1 MANIPGATNALPGV
15 FTDVITQSSGVAL
28 PGGARVT
35 AMIGQGTTN
44 ETIVSQAAGG
54 GTDGLDPTYTSSTG
68 ADGRHFALANFPLI
82 QNRTTLFK
90 NGIPLVLLELGPITP
105 TTTFSFSYDAQLDP
119 TTGHILLQAAHLQ
132 DQGGA
137 FYVPLNT
144 NVGLGSLNGLQLV
157 DPGAPPEIWTIRCV
171 GVQRN
176 AMNQPIA
183 GTAQFEAFGS
193 VSGSPLDANGNP
205 IVWVANGQTVT
216 NGVLTF
222 AITETQVSSV
232 VVSPFRQ
239 GDGFTI
245 IVSSGVLVR
254 GDTLASVEIPQANIN
269 APTLCQGISDI
280 VHLAGLP
287 STTNNLSLGGQLF
300 FANGASSMIALQA
313 APPLPRRTSY
323 ILDPAGVN
331 QLSMNVDDFI
341 FPFPLGVV
349 PDINDDIH
357 VFVTNQSTQVE
368 TQLLPN
374 KYDYYTLG
382 TNGQPTVSQ
391 FIFSDAQPP
400 AGFSYSYTVINSF
413 EDIVTGYD
421 GYIGRLPAFESQAV
435 FHSSISFD
443 LTYVGKLLKVIDS
456 KNKANVGIFNITG
469 VSDGQLTIDT
479 ITTGEPGDPIP
490 YPSPSGFPDLVSHTP
505 EAFQLIYIPTGLPA
519 TGGSGVDGTVVALLN
534 TATGTLTSTA
544 VNFNQFGSSNTIASD
559 YRLQINGSSVGNN
572 GLYDILGYDT
582 ITNTLTLSMAF
593 VSETSLR
600 YEVLDPNA
608 VSTYLVLNHNVVPN
622 GNALRVT
629 IVDQRDATF
638 YDAGWI
644 NALEVLETVE
654 CDILVPLPNQT
665 ISVIFQNALSHC
677 IAQSSIAARH
687 ERVLF
692 IGAIS
697 GLTPANLTGAQP
709 AAVENL
715 GILEGIQGS
724 TITDV
729 LAGNVEDLANYS
741 VSNSYGFT
749 FRCVYFYPDQIVV
762 QAGADNVLIDGFYL
776 AAAAAGY
783 ANRDLSIQNPFTNKV
798 FSGFTILRNKT
809 FSNLVLEQLAAAGVC
824 TLQPVAGGGKVVW
837 GITTSQSGFPE
848 EQEISIVFIRDRVAK
863 TLRAGFAGF
872 IGNPQ
877 TASTA
882 SQLNTEAVILLNAL
896 VGQGLIT
903 AFRGLTVQ
911 QDSVDPRQWNIAVSV
926 QPTYPIN
933 WIYITVEVGNL
944 GA

>member
-1 MANIPGATNALPGV
+1 MSNIPGNTNALPG
-15 FTDVITQSSGVAL
+15 TYTNVITQSSGVAI

-35 AMIGQGTTN
+35 AMIGQGSTN
-44 ETIVSQAAGG
+44 ETIVSQAQGG
-54 GTDGLDPTYTSSTG
+54 GVDGLNPTYTSSTG
-68 ADGRHFALANFPLI
+68 ADGRHFALRNFPLI
-82 QNRTTLFK
+82 ANRTTIFK
-90 NGIPLVLLELGPITP
+90 NGVPLNLLELGPITA
-105 TTTFSFSYDAQLDP
+105 TTTFSYSYDAQLDP
-119 TTGHILLQAAHLQ
+119 TTGHLLLQASHLQ

-137 FYVPLNT
+137 FYVPLTT
-144 NVGLGSLNGLQLV
+144 NVGLGSLNGLQLL
-157 DPGAPPEIWTIRCV
+157 DTDAPPETWTIRCV

-205 IVWVANGQTVT
+205 ITWIANGQTVS
-216 NGVLTF
+216 NGILSF

-254 GDTLASVEIPQANIN
+254 GDSLTATEIPQANIN
-269 APTLCQGISDI
+269 TPTLCLGISD
-280 VHLAGLP
+280 VVNFCGLP
-287 STTNNLSLGGQLF
+287 STSNNLSLGGQLF
-300 FANGASSMIALQA
+300 FANGASSLIALQA

-323 ILDPAGVN
+323 VLDPVGVN
-331 QLSMNVDDFI
+331 SLSTNLDDFI

-349 PDINDDIH
+349 PDINSEIH
-357 VFVTNQSTQVE
+357 VFVTNPTTQVE
-368 TQLLPN
+368 TQILPN
-374 KYDYYTLG
+374 QYPYYTLG
-382 TNGQPTVSQ
+382 TAGQPTESQ
-391 FIFSDAQPP
+391 FILSNVQPP
-400 AGFSYSYTVINSF
+400 AGYSYSYTVINSF
-413 EDIVTGYD
+413 EEVATGYD
-421 GYIGRLPAFESQAV
+421 GYIGRLPAFETQAV
-435 FHSSISFD
+435 FHSSITFTS
-443 LTYVGKLLKVIDS
+443 TYVGKLLKVIDS
-456 KNKANVGIFNITG
+456 VNKANIGTFNITG
-469 VSDGQLTIDT
+469 VSNGQLTIQT
-479 ITTGEPGDPIP
+479 ITAGEPGDPIP
-490 YPSPSGFPDLVSHTP
+490 FGSPSGFPDLTSYNP
-505 EAFQLIYIPTGLPA
+505 ETFELIYIPTGLPA
-519 TGGSGVDGTVVALLN
+519 TGGSGTDGTVVALLN
-534 TATGTLTSTA
+534 TGTGTLTSTQ
-544 VNFNQFGSSNTIASD
+544 VNFSIFGNSNTIASD
-559 YRLQINGSSVGNN
+559 YRLQINGSTVGNN
-572 GLYDILGYDT
+572 GLYDILGYDP
-582 ITNTLTLSMAF
+582 IHNTLTLSMAF
-593 VSETSLR
+593 VSESNLR
-600 YEVLDPNA
+600 YEVLDPTA

-622 GNALRVT
+622 GNYLRVT
-629 IVDQRDATF
+629 IVDKRDAPF

-644 NALEVLETVE
+644 NALETLQTVE

-677 IAQSSIAARH
+677 IAMSNIDNRK

-692 IGAIS
+692 IGAIQ
-697 GLTPANLTGAQP
+697 GLTPGNLTGAQP

-724 TITDV
+724 NITDV

-749 FRCVYFYPDQIVV
+749 YRCVYFYPDQIVV

-783 ANRDLSIQNPFTNKV
+783 ANADLSIQNPFTNKV

-809 FSNLVLEQLAAAGVC
+809 FSTVVLEQLAAAGVT

-848 EQEISIVFIRDRVAK
+848 EQEISIVFIRDKVAK

-872 IGNPQ
+872 IGIPDGPN
-877 TASTA
+877 TAA
-882 SQLNTEAVILLNAL
+882 QLNTEAVILLNEMIS
-896 VGQGLIT
+896 QGLIT
-903 AFRGLTVQ
+903 AYKGLAVMR
-911 QDSVDPRQWNIAVSV
+911 DSVDPRQWDIAVSV

-933 WIYITVEVGNL
+933 WIYITVSVGNL

>member
-1 MANIPGATNALPGV
+1 MANIPGATTALPGV
-15 FTDVITQSSGVAL
+15 FTNVITQSSGVAI
-28 PGGARVT
+28 PGGSRVV

-44 ETIVSQAAGG
+44 ETIISQAAGG

-68 ADGRHFALANFPLI
+68 ADGRHFRTANFPLI
-82 QNRTTLFK
+82 SNRTTIFK
-90 NGIPLVLLELGPITP
+90 NGIPLTLLELGPITP

-119 TTGHILLQAAHLQ
+119 TTGHILLQAAHLK

-157 DPGAPPEIWTIRCV
+157 DANAPPEIWTIRCV
-171 GVQRN
+171 SVQRN
-176 AMNQPIA
+176 ALNQPIA
-183 GTAQFEAFGS
+183 GTARFEAFGS

-205 IVWVANGQTVT
+205 IVWVANGQTVS
-216 NGVLTF
+216 NGILTF

-232 VVSPFRQ
+232 TVSPFRQ

-245 IVSSGVLVR
+245 IVDSGVLVR
-254 GDTLASVEIPQANIN
+254 GDSLTSAEIPKANIN
-269 APTLCQGISDI
+269 APTLCQGITD
-280 VHLAGLP
+280 VFNLCGLP

-323 ILDPAGVN
+323 ILDPDGVN
-331 QLSMNVDDFI
+331 SLSTNDDDFI

-357 VFVTNQSTQVE
+357 VFVTNLATQVE
-368 TQLLPN
+368 TQILPN
-374 KYDYYTLG
+374 KYPYYTLG
-382 TNGQPTVSQ
+382 TSGQPTVDE
-391 FIFSDAQPP
+391 FIMSDAQPP
-400 AGFSYSYTVINSF
+400 GGFSYSYTVINSF

-421 GYIGRLPAFESQAV
+421 GYIGRLPAFETQAV
-435 FHSSISFD
+435 FSSSVTFD
-443 LTYVGKLLKVIDS
+443 SSYTGKLLKVIDS
-456 KNKANVGIFNITG
+456 ANKANVGIFNITG
-469 VSDGQLTIDT
+469 VSNGQLTIKT
-479 ITTGEPGDPIP
+479 ILTGEPGDPTP
-490 YPSPSGFPDLVSHTP
+490 YPSPTGFPDLTSHSP
-505 EAFQLIYIPTGLPA
+505 ETFELIYIPTGLPA
-519 TGGSGVDGTVVALLN
+519 TGGSGTDGTVVALLN
-534 TATGTLTSTA
+534 TATGTLTSSQ
-544 VNFNQFGSSNTIASD
+544 VNFAIFGDSNTIASD
-559 YRLQINGSSVGNN
+559 YRLKINGSTVGNN
-572 GLYDILGYDT
+572 GLYDILGYDS
-582 ITNTLTLSMAF
+582 ITNTLTIAMAF
-593 VSETSLR
+593 VSETDLR
-600 YEVLDPNA
+600 YEVLDPSA

-622 GNALRVT
+622 GNSLRVT

-638 YDAGWI
+638 YDAGWV
-644 NALEVLETVE
+644 NALETLETVE

-677 IAQSSIAARH
+677 IAQSSVANRH

-692 IGAIS
+692 IGAIQ

-715 GILEGIQGS
+715 GILEGIQGA

-762 QAGADNVLIDGFYL
+762 QAGADNVLVDGFYI

-783 ANRDLSIQNPFTNKV
+783 ANADLSLQNPFTNKV

-809 FSNLVLEQLAAAGVC
+809 FSNLVLEQLAAAGVT

-863 TLRAGFAGF
+863 VLRAGFAGF
-872 IGNPQ
+872 IGTPESVN
-877 TASTA
+877 TAT
-882 SQLNTEAVILLNAL
+882 QLNTEAVILLNGL
-896 VGQGLIT
+896 ISQGLIT
-903 AFRGLTVQ
+903 AFKGLTVVR
-911 QDSVDPRQWNIAVSV
+911 DSVDPRQWDVSVSV

-933 WIYITVEVGNL
+933 WIYITVTVGNL